1 MEAQAKRALPE
12 RRALQVPQE
21 NKEILARRQ
30 TLEPLGQVGLR
41 ELLPPSPDR
50 PERLLTSPDRL
61 ERLLTSPD
69 RLESRRPSQDRLER
83 LLTSPDPLE
92 HLPMSPD
99 LLEHLRPSPDQ
110 PERLLTS
117 PDRLE
122 RRLTSPDRL
131 ERSRPS
137 QDRPE
142 RLLTSPVPQDNLEL
156 IPMYSD
162 RLAKPG
168 HMVLNTRSFPSQVAP
183 TIPPSSTTFQPTS
196 FLGQLSKTS
205 QLPRQTVDNGSRSLI
220 LIGMGAL
227 GIIACLIRNDA

>member
-1 MEAQAKRALPE
+1 
-12 RRALQVPQE
+12 
-21 NKEILARRQ
+21 
-30 TLEPLGQVGLR
+30 
-41 ELLPPSPDR
+41 
-50 PERLLTSPDRL
+50 
-61 ERLLTSPD
+61 
-69 RLESRRPSQDRLER
+69 
-83 LLTSPDPLE
+83 
-92 HLPMSPD
+92 MSPD
-99 LLEHLRPSPDQ
+99 HLEHLRPSPDQ

-142 RLLTSPVPQDNLEL
+142 RLLTSPDPQDNLEL

-168 HMVLNTRSFPSQVAP
+168 HTVLNTRYFRSQVAP
-183 TIPPSSTTFQPTS
+183 TIPPSLASFPPIS
-196 FLGQLSKTS
+196 FLGKLKKNSE
-205 QLPRQTVDNGSRSLI
+205 LPRQRVDNGSRFLI